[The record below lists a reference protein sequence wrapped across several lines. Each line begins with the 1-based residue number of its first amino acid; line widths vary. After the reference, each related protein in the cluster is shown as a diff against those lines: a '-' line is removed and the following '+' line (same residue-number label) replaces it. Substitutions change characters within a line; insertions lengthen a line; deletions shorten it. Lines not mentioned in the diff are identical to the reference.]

1 MNIPA
6 ELQAILARLK
16 DIEEFFPINDVQIAR
31 AHVQLQSLRLQIAA
45 LEVLGQYEVDPHILD
60 MEAEWKE

>member
-16 DIEEFFPINDVQIAR
+16 DIEETYPINDVQIAR